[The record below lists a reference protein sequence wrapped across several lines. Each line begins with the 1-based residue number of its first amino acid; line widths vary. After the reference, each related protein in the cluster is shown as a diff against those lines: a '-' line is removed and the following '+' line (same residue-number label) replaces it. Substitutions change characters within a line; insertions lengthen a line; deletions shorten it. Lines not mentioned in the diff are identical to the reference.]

1 MFQLRCF
8 NCLKYWHRN
17 SWHNKRPYVFLSGGI
32 SRGQQTYS
40 RKSKVALDASF
51 QVIQFRLP
59 LKSSLLTQFLAVYI
73 HVCYSDDWA
82 RYYLLHITLQKV
94 PISAMDVL
102 IIDNEQ
108 DKALTAK
115 VFIIIILF
123 FIFFPSFVWC
133 NYLFLHHSSHCVDG
147 DTQTAIYTSTYLIL
161 PFLPSLTQ
169 AFLLQQQRLQNK
181 YITFCLRK
189 PSAKTLAYHF
199 LNKYCLCSYN

>member
-123 FIFFPSFVWC
+123 FIFSPPLFDVIICSFTIHHTVLMETPKQQ
-133 NYLFLHHSSHCVDG
+133 YIHLH
-147 DTQTAIYTSTYLIL
+147 IWFY
-161 PFLPSLTQ
+161 PFFHL
-169 AFLLQQQRLQNK
+169 
-181 YITFCLRK
+181 
-189 PSAKTLAYHF
+189 
-199 LNKYCLCSYN
+199 